1 MATVGCFGGIIDSFK
16 KKPRP
21 QQLPSA
27 PSPAQVSPEKSSKS
41 LFGSGSCSCSMEP
54 PSTSAENWDD
64 LPKYTPTVQNVAD
77 DEGLK
82 AIETS
87 IDSLDAELREL
98 SLDIHDHPELGFQEK
113 HAHDVLTKFMSDH
126 GFSVTPHY
134 LGLETAWR
142 ATWSQGSGGR
152 TIGFNSEMDA
162 LPGIGHACGH
172 NLIAIGGVAGALG
185 VKAALEKTGTP
196 GTVILLGTP
205 AEEGGYGKVH
215 LIERGAYKPMHACL
229 MMHPAPGP
237 KHSFGTGPSRAI
249 QIAHASAA
257 PWEAKNALDA
267 AVLAYS
273 SISVLRQQIK
283 PDHRTHGIIEGK
295 DWAPNVIPDYARL
308 WWIVRAPTAAEV
320 VILGER
326 VTKCFEAAAVAT
338 GTEIKITSPKV
349 FGFDLRQNRALAE
362 DFGEVMSRYG
372 MSDLKY
378 EGAVGGST
386 DFGNVTYELPSL
398 HPAFAIPT
406 VPNGGNHTAA
416 FTNAARNPRA
426 HAITLVMAKGLATSG
441 LRIITDDAFYAKVK
455 KTYDEEFEK
464 K

>member
-1 MATVGCFGGIIDSFK
+1 
-16 KKPRP
+16 
-21 QQLPSA
+21 
-27 PSPAQVSPEKSSKS
+27 
-41 LFGSGSCSCSMEP
+41 MEP
-54 PSTSAENWDD
+54 PSVSAENWDG
-64 LPKYTPTVQNVAD
+64 PPEYTPTVQIASD
-77 DEGLK
+77 DEGLR
-82 AIETS
+82 AIEDS

-134 LGLETAWR
+134 LGLDTAWR

-185 VKAALEKTGTP
+185 VKAALEKTGTS

-205 AEEGGYGKVH
+205 AEEGGNGKIY
-215 LIERGAYKPMHACL
+215 LINQGAYKPMHACL

-237 KHSFGTGPSRAI
+237 RHSFGTGPSRAI
-249 QIAHASAA
+249 QKFTVEYFGHTAHASAA

-308 WWIVRAPTAAEV
+308 QWLVRAPSAEEV
-320 VILGER
+320 AVLAER

-338 GTEIKITSPKV
+338 GTEIKITSPKEFV
-349 FGFDLRQNRALAE
+349 FDLRQNRALAE
-362 DFGEVMSRYG
+362 DFGEAVSRYG
-372 MSDLKY
+372 MTDLKY

-406 VPNGGNHTAA
+406 VPNGGNHTVA
-416 FTNAARNPRA
+416 FTNAARNLRA

-455 KTYDEEFEK
+455 KTYDDEFGK